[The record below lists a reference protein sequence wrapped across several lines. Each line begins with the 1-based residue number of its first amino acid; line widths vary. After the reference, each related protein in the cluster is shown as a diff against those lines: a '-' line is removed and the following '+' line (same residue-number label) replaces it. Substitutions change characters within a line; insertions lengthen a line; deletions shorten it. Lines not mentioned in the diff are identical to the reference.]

1 MNKEDFNVG
10 DYVKITKSKRNW
22 AAQMDSYDGKIVQI
36 TKIIQDNIDDV
47 LEIRFKDCAS
57 WHWTFDDGHFVKC
70 DTPKT
75 LPLIDPIDPID
86 QEIAFQEKMLSNWKT
101 KQASA
106 ISETPVAYN
115 GDIKPTVSNIVTKN
129 RKTNFNSEIISFN

>member
-10 DYVKITKSKRNW
+10 DYVKITKSKLNW
-22 AAQMDSYDGKIVQI
+22 ASQMDSYDGKIVQI
-36 TKIIQDNIDDV
+36 TKIIQDDIDDN
-47 LEIRFKDCAS
+47 LEIRFKDS
-57 WHWTFDDGHFVKC
+57 GNWHWTFDDRHFVKC

-75 LPLIDPIDPID
+75 LPLIDPLDPID
-86 QEIAFQEKMLSNWKT
+86 QEIAFQEKMLSNWKI

-129 RKTNFNSEIISFN
+129 RKTNFKSEIISFN